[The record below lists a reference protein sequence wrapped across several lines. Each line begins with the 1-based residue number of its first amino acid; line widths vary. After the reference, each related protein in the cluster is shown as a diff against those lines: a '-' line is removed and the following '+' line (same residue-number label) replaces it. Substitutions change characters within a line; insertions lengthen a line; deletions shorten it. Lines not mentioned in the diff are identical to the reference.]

1 MRLKPFII
9 LLLIVCACGEN
20 NLDGP
25 VENHYEN
32 GQLMSKIS
40 YKNGYP
46 DGPSETYHQNGQLR
60 SKGKFEMGQ
69 VTGVEESYYENGQ
82 LWSKSSYKEG
92 KRHGP
97 DEYYDIYGG
106 LRWQGSYDMGRQ
118 CGEWFN
124 DGNMETHPKCPHF
137 DQKFREV
144 KDAHKT
150 VFKYNPVCDPE
161 ILATV
166 SGGPSATIEPPS

>member
-1 MRLKPFII
+1 
-9 LLLIVCACGEN
+9 
-20 NLDGP
+20 
-25 VENHYEN
+25 
-32 GQLMSKIS
+32 
-40 YKNGYP
+40 
-46 DGPSETYHQNGQLR
+46 
-60 SKGKFEMGQ
+60 MGQ
-69 VTGVEESYYENGQ
+69 VTGVEESFYENGQ

-137 DQKFREV
+137 D
-144 KDAHKT
+144 
-150 VFKYNPVCDPE
+150 
-161 ILATV
+161 
-166 SGGPSATIEPPS
+166 